1 MVNTKISCIIPTCDR
16 IDLLKVTLESVLKQT
31 ILPEEILII
40 NNGSKTI
47 NFENLNNPDHEK
59 YHIKIFNLPKYAGL
73 AQALNFGSS
82 IAKSEYLAFLEDDD
96 LWETDYIK
104 KLSDSITSD
113 YDAYVARI
121 DRLKDGEITPY
132 KNAKGKINVD
142 NFFTHNPGVNISNLC
157 ISKEALFQISGFDT
171 RIKVGVDK
179 CVVIDLLLDNCKFK
193 VLEHIQEIGRSHKG
207 VRLSGSNKNM
217 IESQLAFYQ
226 KYKKR
231 MNFFQK
237 IKLIRSILFYVLYK
251 IKK

>member
-1 MVNTKISCIIPTCDR
+1 MNQTVISCIIPTCDR
-16 IDLLKVTLESVLKQT
+16 LELLKITLNSVLKQSV
-31 ILPEEILII
+31 LPIEILIM
-40 NNGSKTI
+40 NNGSKSI
-47 NFENLNNPDHEK
+47 NFDALGLINYDK
-59 YHIKIFNLPKYAGL
+59 YKIKLFNLPKYAGL

-82 IAKSEYLAFLEDDD
+82 IAKGKYLAFLEDDD

-142 NFFTHNPGVNISNLC
+142 NFFTYNPGVNISNLC
-157 ISKEALFQISGFDT
+157 ISKEALFRISGFDT

-237 IKLIRSILFYVLYK
+237 IKLIRSILFYVLFK

>member
-16 IDLLKVTLESVLKQT
+16 IDLLKVTLQSVLKQT

-40 NNGSKTI
+40 NNGLKTI

-59 YHIKIFNLPKYAGL
+59 NHIKIFNLPKYAGL

-82 IAKSEYLAFLEDDD
+82 IAKGKYLAFLEDDD

-157 ISKEALFQISGFDT
+157 ISKEALFRISGFDT

-237 IKLIRSILFYVLYK
+237 IKLIRSILFYVLFK

>member
-40 NNGSKTI
+40 NNGLKTI
-47 NFENLNNPDHEK
+47 NFGNLNNPDHEK
-59 YHIKIFNLPKYAGL
+59 NHIKIFNLPKYAGL

-82 IAKSEYLAFLEDDD
+82 IAKGKYLAFLEDDD

-157 ISKEALFQISGFDT
+157 ISKEALFRISGFDA

-193 VLEHIQEIGRSHKG
+193 VLEHIQEIGRSHEG

-237 IKLIRSILFYVLYK
+237 IKLIRSILFYVLFK

>member
-40 NNGSKTI
+40 NNGLKTI

-82 IAKSEYLAFLEDDD
+82 IAKGKYLAFLEDDD

-157 ISKEALFQISGFDT
+157 ISKEALFRISGFDA

-193 VLEHIQEIGRSHKG
+193 VLEHIQEIGRSHEG

-237 IKLIRSILFYVLYK
+237 IKLIRSILFYVLFK